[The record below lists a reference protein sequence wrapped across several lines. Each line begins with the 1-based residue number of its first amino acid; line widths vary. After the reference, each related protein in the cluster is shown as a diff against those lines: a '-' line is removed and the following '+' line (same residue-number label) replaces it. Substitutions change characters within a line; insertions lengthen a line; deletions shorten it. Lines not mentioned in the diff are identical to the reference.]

1 MAEDLFDVSGSEE
14 APVVHLR
21 VMVHPG
27 AGRTEVVGQQ
37 GDALKVRVAAPP
49 VEGRANKAVVQLVA
63 ELLGAKAAQVEVES
77 GESSRAKRL
86 RVEGVDPVQVRR
98 ILTAALERS
107 GSRSAGRRGGPPPGP
122 RRV

>member
-1 MAEDLFDVSGSEE
+1 MADDLFDVSGSDE
-14 APVVHLR
+14 APVLHIR

-37 GDALKVRVAAPP
+37 GDAVKVRVAAPP
-49 VEGRANKAVVQLVA
+49 VEGRANRAVVELMA
-63 ELLGAKAAQVEVES
+63 DLLGAKPAQVEVES

-86 RVEGVDPVQVRR
+86 RVEGVDPAHARR

-107 GSRSAGRRGGPPPGP
+107 GSRASGRRAGPPPGP

>member
-1 MAEDLFDVSGSEE
+1 VAEDLFDVSGSEE
-14 APVVHLR
+14 APVLHVR

-49 VEGRANKAVVQLVA
+49 VEGRANRAVVQLVA
-63 ELLGAKAAQVEVES
+63 DLLGAKPAQVEVES

-86 RVEGVDPVQVRR
+86 RVEGVDPGQARR
-98 ILTAALERS
+98 ILAAALVPS
-107 GSRSAGRRGGPPPGP
+107 GSRSSRRRGGPPPGP